1 MQKYNET
8 VKNQLKIA
16 NAIFLVMSLTDKDS
30 YNEAKEWMDYITY
43 EDNFKGAKIVVLA
56 NKSDKNSS
64 IFKIS

>member
-30 YNEAKEWMDYITY
+30 YNEAKEWMDYIT
-43 EDNFKGAKIVVLA
+43 
-56 NKSDKNSS
+56 
-64 IFKIS
+64 